1 MPRLFHRTR
10 LSRGGLCRAGLT
22 VLVLWGAGCESWR
35 TAQVDY
41 PVLGPPPPRLSWTEE
56 PVQESVKVAD
66 ASGDETSTGYVQV
79 SLSEPAPISEFAVM
93 AIVNGEPIL
102 AGEILAP
109 FQPHFFKM
117 REQGAT
123 DRQVE
128 QLKTAVIEKH
138 LPQRIETALLIQSL
152 RLMVKGDQLK
162 MMEQELDKL
171 FQKHL
176 VEIMP
181 QHKVTSKAELEKALA
196 ATGTSL
202 AAYEQDFKNK
212 QLAGLYLSTKT
223 GERTP
228 VIGRQDIVDYYE
240 ANAARYEHSAQARFQ
255 LLMTTSAA
263 NGGKDGARAKME
275 TAYAELARGD
285 AFGDVAM
292 RHSDHPTAAKGGQ
305 HDWYKP
311 GDFNSKAVDRA
322 LFELPVG
329 EFSPIYEMPTGFA
342 VVKVTERKPAGRTP
356 LSEVQEQIRA
366 TLLEQ
371 SHRDAVESLL
381 AELRENAVI
390 TTYVE

>member
-1 MPRLFHRTR
+1 
-10 LSRGGLCRAGLT
+10 
-22 VLVLWGAGCESWR
+22 
-35 TAQVDY
+35 
-41 PVLGPPPPRLSWTEE
+41 
-56 PVQESVKVAD
+56 
-66 ASGDETSTGYVQV
+66 
-79 SLSEPAPISEFAVM
+79 SEFAVM

-202 AAYEQDFKNK
+202 AAYEQDFKN
-212 QLAGLYLSTKT
+212 
-223 GERTP
+223 
-228 VIGRQDIVDYYE
+228 
-240 ANAARYEHSAQARFQ
+240 
-255 LLMTTSAA
+255 
-263 NGGKDGARAKME
+263 
-275 TAYAELARGD
+275 
-285 AFGDVAM
+285 
-292 RHSDHPTAAKGGQ
+292 
-305 HDWYKP
+305 
-311 GDFNSKAVDRA
+311 
-322 LFELPVG
+322 
-329 EFSPIYEMPTGFA
+329 
-342 VVKVTERKPAGRTP
+342 
-356 LSEVQEQIRA
+356 
-366 TLLEQ
+366 
-371 SHRDAVESLL
+371 
-381 AELRENAVI
+381 
-390 TTYVE
+390 